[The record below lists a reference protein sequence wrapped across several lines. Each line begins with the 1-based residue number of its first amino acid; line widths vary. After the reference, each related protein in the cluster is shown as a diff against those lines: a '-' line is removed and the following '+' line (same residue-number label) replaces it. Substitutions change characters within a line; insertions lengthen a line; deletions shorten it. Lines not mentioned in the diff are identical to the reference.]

1 MMQTNEE
8 AMTSISDKLT
18 ERRDYWMSKI
28 DEMSKYLEKIDSV
41 VDLESQIYP
50 LRQEAVEN
58 FHNLSASLAKISKE
72 YKEKTSALYK
82 EIRLQKV
89 APGSTSYMFPTE
101 AAIKEQ
107 IETTYSFDKWL
118 IDVMS
123 NHIAYLD
130 NTIKTIDG
138 IIYGISNRIKLEE
151 LKLGR
156 S

>member
-1 MMQTNEE
+1 MS
-8 AMTSISDKLT
+8 SISAKLT
-18 ERRDYWMSKI
+18 ERRDYWMNKI
-28 DEMSKYLEKIDSV
+28 NEMSGYLEKIDSV
-41 VDLESQIYP
+41 VTLESQIYP

-58 FHNLSASLAKISKE
+58 FHNLSASLAKITKE
-72 YKEKTSALYK
+72 YKEKTATLYK
-82 EIRLQKV
+82 DIRMQKV

-101 AAIKEQ
+101 SAIKEQ
-107 IETTYSFDKWL
+107 VESTYSFDKWL

-123 NHIAYLD
+123 NHVDYLD

-156 S
+156 G